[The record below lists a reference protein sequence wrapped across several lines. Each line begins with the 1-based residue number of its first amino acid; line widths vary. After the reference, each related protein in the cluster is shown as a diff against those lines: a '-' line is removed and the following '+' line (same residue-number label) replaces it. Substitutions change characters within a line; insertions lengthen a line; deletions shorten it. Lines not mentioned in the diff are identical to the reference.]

1 VPLTSAQMVV
11 GAGGCPG
18 LLITAPSDVA
28 GPTVVGEMPANLGA
42 LQAELDPKQQARLA
56 DASAIDLGFPHESL
70 RRLDLTS

>member
-1 VPLTSAQMVV
+1 
-11 GAGGCPG
+11 
-18 LLITAPSDVA
+18 
-28 GPTVVGEMPANLGA
+28 MPANLGA